1 MDEQCGAD
9 AFCAEYTNDEPKE
22 MSCDDCTYEF
32 ETAEGCECMMD
43 EQCEPIKLLP
53 DGCTHCQEGIGAFCY
68 KKMTGKDLEEP
79 EEPEMTCEE
88 CSSKFASAGGCECM
102 MDDKCVPITLL
113 PDGCTNCME
122 HIGGF
127 CQKEMAG
134 KHPEQPEPE
143 DTLCVGDSS
152 TFNAGWGGCDT
163 YAKTNHNFCSDD
175 SDGTNYA
182 YQVCVECSRCS
193 MPEPEPQEPDAPKE
207 PEAPE
212 EPETPEEPEAP
223 KESDAQDGTCF
234 DNDAAMAA
242 MFKDFMN
249 METCAA
255 VLNTFDCKKPFEEY
269 TNMGYGFAFEGT
281 PPTESLRDQG
291 LCSCSCPP
299 APTPQECCSKDWDV
313 DGENFCSME
322 YFIEETVP
330 TCGMCLYDRQCQG
343 FQAAYDARPDPQ
355 YATGLVYCC
364 PDAKRCVD
372 QRPESNHGGCDPDQ
386 QSAECG
392 KYSQA
397 KCGAQMQNDEDYPKK
412 CTGLCD
418 NPNFPQ
424 DWMASMSCEGPQEE
438 TAK

>member
-102 MDDKCVPITLL
+102 MDDKCDPITLL

-134 KHPEQPEPE
+134 KHPE
-143 DTLCVGDSS
+143 
-152 TFNAGWGGCDT
+152 
-163 YAKTNHNFCSDD
+163 
-175 SDGTNYA
+175 
-182 YQVCVECSRCS
+182 
-193 MPEPEPQEPDAPKE
+193 
-207 PEAPE
+207 APE

-223 KESDAQDGTCF
+223 KESDAQDDTCF

-255 VLNTFDCKKPFEEY
+255 VLNTFDCKKPFEDY

-281 PPTESLRDQG
+281 PPTASLRDQG
-291 LCSCSCPP
+291 LCSCSSPP
-299 APTPQECCSKDWDV
+299 APTPEECCSKDWDA

-330 TCGMCLYDRQCQG
+330 TCGMCLYDRQCEG
-343 FQAAYDARPDPQ
+343 FQEAYNSRPDPQ

-372 QRPESNHGGCDPDQ
+372 QRPESNHGGCPPGQ
-386 QSAECG
+386 QSAQCG

-424 DWMASMSCEGPQEE
+424 DWMAAMSCEGPQEE